1 MKYIKIICFFLITLL
16 VSCSEKESISEAP
29 KKKIFVS
36 TIDAKL
42 ITFEDKESA
51 QGTIEGLIDP
61 TIAAEVSGKVIKLY
75 ARSGSSIKK
84 GDLLA
89 EIDNA
94 DYLYQ
99 KNLAEAEIRKL
110 IIRLKNQEKIYARN
124 QKLVDKNFISPNAL
138 DNILTDKSET
148 QEELEIA
155 KSRLDIAQSNLS
167 KTKIYSPIT
176 GKVEKQIASIGD
188 YLKIGDGVFQIIS
201 NRKVRVHIPFPETLS
216 QKIKPGL
223 PILLTSPVSNEP
235 YEAVISELKPMLSE
249 DSRTIDVIADITN
262 SPLWQPGATVRG
274 TIVFKSEKG
283 VAVPEQSIVQRP
295 SGNTVYVVE
304 NNIAK
309 SRVVTIGLSQDGYVE
324 ILDGVNEGEIVAVDG
339 ASFLTNDIEININ
352 NKN

>member
-1 MKYIKIICFFLITLL
+1 
-16 VSCSEKESISEAP
+16 
-29 KKKIFVS
+29 
-36 TIDAKL
+36 
-42 ITFEDKESA
+42 
-51 QGTIEGLIDP
+51 
-61 TIAAEVSGKVIKLY
+61 
-75 ARSGSSIKK
+75 
-84 GDLLA
+84 
-89 EIDNA
+89 
-94 DYLYQ
+94 
-99 KNLAEAEIRKL
+99 
-110 IIRLKNQEKIYARN
+110 
-124 QKLVDKNFISPNAL
+124 VDKNFISPNAL

>member
-1 MKYIKIICFFLITLL
+1 MKKLHVICLILIAFL
-16 VSCSEKESISEAP
+16 VSCGDKDPVTEKP
-29 KKKIFVS
+29 KRKIFVS
-36 TIDAKL
+36 TTESKMMV
-42 ITFEDKESA
+42 FEDRESA

-61 TIAAEVSGKVIKLY
+61 TVAAEISGKVIKLH
-75 ARSGSSIKK
+75 ARSGSSVSK

-89 EIDNA
+89 EIDNR

-110 IIRLKNQEKIYARN
+110 NVRLKNQEKVYERN
-124 QKLVDKNFISPNAL
+124 KKLVDKNFISPNAL

-148 QEELEIA
+148 EEELEIA
-155 KSRLDIAQSNLS
+155 KSRLDIANSNLS

-201 NRKVRVHIPFPETLS
+201 NKKVRVHIPFPETLA

-223 PILLTSPVSNEP
+223 PILLTSPVSDQP
-235 YEAVISELKPMLSE
+235 YESVISELKPMLSE
-249 DSRTIDVIADITN
+249 DSRTIDVIADIAN
-262 SPLWQPGATVRG
+262 SPIWQPGATVKG
-274 TIVFKSEKG
+274 TIVFTSKQN

-295 SGNTVYVVE
+295 AGNTVYVIE

-309 SRVVTIGLSQDGYVE
+309 AREVTTGISQDGFVE
-324 ILDGVNEGEIVAVDG
+324 ILAGVVTGEIVAVDG

-352 NKN
+352 NN